1 VYGKNVRD
9 YWSDKDAPAPE
20 RGKVAWEGDNDA
32 AKRAGK
38 RVRLHLMTWEN
49 PKPGK
54 RVAEID
60 FVRAKDT
67 PAAPMCVAITVE

>member
-1 VYGKNVRD
+1 M
-9 YWSDKDAPAPE
+9 
-20 RGKVAWEGDNDA
+20 AWEGDNDA

-38 RVRLHLMTWEN
+38 RVRLHLTTWEN

-60 FVRAKDT
+60 FLRTKDT
-67 PAAPMCVAITVE
+67 PAAPMCVAITAE